1 MNPRRLYRSRN
12 ERVIAGVAGGMA
24 EYLDVDPTVIRI
36 LWVLATFLG
45 GITILLYPIMVFIVP
60 LAPYGSPVGYVPGS
74 PAGTGNPGTGMN
86 ASGETPAEGAPSA
99 DSTPAATGW
108 VYQPAPRSDHR
119 GPGASVYLGV
129 LLVIVGLFA
138 LGDSVLP
145 GWFGHASGGP
155 VVVLAL
161 GAMIL
166 FSAFRRQ
173 ADER

>member
-24 EYLDVDPTVIRI
+24 EYLDVDPTGIRI
-36 LWVLATFLG
+36 LWILATFLG
-45 GITILLYPIMVFIVP
+45 GITILLYPIMAFIVP
-60 LAPYGSPVGYVPGS
+60 LAPYGSPVGYAPGS
-74 PAGTGNPGTGMN
+74 PAGTGNPGTGD
-86 ASGETPAEGAPSA
+86 APAEGDATAAGAPA
-99 DSTPAATGW
+99 GTPAATGW
-108 VYQPAPRSDHR
+108 VYQPAPRSDRR
-119 GPGASVYLGV
+119 GLGASVYLGV

-138 LGDSVLP
+138 LGDSVIP

-161 GAMIL
+161 GAMLL